1 MARPVLADASGV
13 AVGVGVG
20 VWAGAPMI
28 ALDAE
33 LDRLMELDRAVANYL
48 SHLHAYEQ
56 GAEHDET
63 PMTYWRDEMQRLT
76 DV

>member
-1 MARPVLADASGV
+1 MS
-13 AVGVGVG
+13 
-20 VWAGAPMI
+20 

-56 GAEHDET
+56 GAVHDET
-63 PMTYWRDEMQRLT
+63 PMMYWRDEMQRLT